1 MRLLSLLT
9 AGVALAAVLTGPSL
23 VSQGTLPTPISSA
36 WAQGACEPGDR
47 PDNTTAADAKKKLE
61 TAGYRQA
68 RDLKKG
74 CDNVWHGK
82 AVKDGRPVN
91 VALSPRGEIYIETE

>member
-1 MRLLSLLT
+1 MTRLLSLLT
-9 AGVALAAVLTGPSL
+9 AGVALTAVLIGAD
-23 VSQGTLPTPISSA
+23 TLPTPVSPA
-36 WAQGACEPGDR
+36 WAQGACEPGDK
-47 PDNTTAADAKKKLE
+47 PDGTTANDARKKLE

-91 VALSPRGEIYIETE
+91 VALSPKGEIFIETE